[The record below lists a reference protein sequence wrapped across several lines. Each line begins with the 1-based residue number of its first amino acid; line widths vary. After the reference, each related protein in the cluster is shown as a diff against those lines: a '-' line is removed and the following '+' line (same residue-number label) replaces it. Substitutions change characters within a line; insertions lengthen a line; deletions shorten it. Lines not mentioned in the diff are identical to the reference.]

1 MSIEEIQKRIQ
12 EVIEQ
17 IEEITF
23 SENKAQEVT
32 IDTLLNIH
40 SDLLD
45 IEIDIDAYIEEDD
58 YSYNM
63 PCDNTGLCSNTCPM
77 YYQCNT

>member
-1 MSIEEIQKRIQ
+1 MKKEMSIEEIQKRIQ

-32 IDTLLNIH
+32 IDT
-40 SDLLD
+40 
-45 IEIDIDAYIEEDD
+45 EYEK
-58 YSYNM
+58 NM